1 MGPADPHAG
10 FVRVSPL
17 LESPDMS
24 KRTSV
29 AILGAGAMGE
39 ALASGLLAAGWDSA
53 DLCLCARRKDRAE
66 ALAGSTG
73 CLVTLDPVEA
83 IEGRQLLVVA
93 VKPRD
98 VPHLT
103 SQLVGR
109 IGAEQTILSLAA
121 GVTAATYEDALG
133 EVPVVRAMP
142 NTPALVRQGVTGI
155 SAGRYAEGRHIE
167 LARETLAAVG
177 SVRVMDES
185 LLDAVTA
192 VSGTGPAY
200 VFLLA
205 EALTEA
211 AMREGLPRDIAE
223 SFVNQT
229 IRGAGH
235 LLTDVDK
242 SPAELRYAVTSPGGT
257 TAAAVHVLEE
267 RGFRALVEDA
277 VRAAALRSAELG
289 AIAGQADEV
298 Q

>member
-1 MGPADPHAG
+1 
-10 FVRVSPL
+10 
-17 LESPDMS
+17 
-24 KRTSV
+24 
-29 AILGAGAMGE
+29 MGE
-39 ALASGLLAAGWDSA
+39 ALASGLLSA
-53 DLCLCARRKDRAE
+53 RWAPERICLCVRRKDRVE
-66 ALAGSTG
+66 PLAGATG
-73 CLVTLDPVEA
+73 CAVTLDPVEA
-83 IEGRQLLVVA
+83 IAGRGLIVIA

-98 VPHLT
+98 VVGLLEQIKGHLLPD
-103 SQLVGR
+103 Q
-109 IGAEQTILSLAA
+109 AILSLAA
-121 GVTAATYEDALG
+121 GVKTATYERLLG

-142 NTPALVRQGVTGI
+142 NTPALVRQGVTGLA
-155 SAGRYAEGRHIE
+155 AGAYAGQSHLE
-167 LARETLAAVG
+167 LAGETLGAVG
-177 SVRVMDES
+177 SVRVMDEA

-235 LLTDVDK
+235 LLTDIEK
-242 SPAELRYAVTSPGGT
+242 TPAELRYEVTSPGGT

-277 VRAAALRSAELG
+277 VRAAAVRSGELG
-289 AIAGQADEV
+289 EAANKAGDG
-298 Q
+298 